1 MMTFFKILCFFIAIN
16 CADAAVIVKNPP
28 LAESGD
34 SKITSSETDEDNEI
48 TDEEKETDTDEASD
62 DERKPENSPDEDI
75 PVD

>member
-1 MMTFFKILCFFIAIN
+1 MTFFKILCFFIAIN
-16 CADAAVIVKNPP
+16 CANAAVIVKKPP

-48 TDEEKETDTDEASD
+48 TDEEKETDADETSND
-62 DERKPENSPDEDI
+62 DQRQENSPDDDI